1 MKNKE
6 LLLAVCSEI
15 EPILDQLVLVG
26 GCATELLITDE
37 AAPSIRPTIDVD
49 MVVKVASLS
58 EYYKLEEQLR
68 ALGFKQTQ
76 DDSGVICR
84 WQKNNLL
91 LDLMPTDEKILGF
104 SNRWYELAVEF
115 SESINMNGLTF
126 HHITAPIFLAT
137 KIEAFKSRGES
148 DYMLSHDLEDAISVI
163 DGRAGIIKEI
173 KSSPDSVKQFLSEQ
187 FKYLLKDKK
196 FEEVLPGYLPPD
208 SAGQGRFDLLMGKL
222 NKISKL

>member
-1 MKNKE
+1 MRNKE
-6 LLLAVCSEI
+6 LLIAVCSEI

-37 AAPSIRPTIDVD
+37 AAPAIRPTIDVD

-68 ALGFKQTQ
+68 ALGFRQTQ
-76 DDSGVICR
+76 DDQGVICR
-84 WQKNNLL
+84 WQKNKLL

-115 SESINMNGLTF
+115 SESININGLSF
-126 HHITAPIFLAT
+126 NHITAPIFLAT
-137 KIEAFKSRGES
+137 KIEAFESRGEN

-163 DGRAGIIKEI
+163 DGRQEI
-173 KSSPDSVKQFLSEQ
+173 VDEIMSSPISVKRFLSEQ
-187 FKYLLKDKK
+187 FEYLLKDRN
-196 FEEVLPGYLPPD
+196 FEEALSGYLPPD
-208 SAGQGRFDLLMGKL
+208 SAGQGRLGLLTNKL
-222 NKISKL
+222 NKISDL